1 MENSPVTGTPE
12 SETANTAPV
21 ANPTT
26 AEVAT
31 EAPAPEVIV
40 EEVRSNKLHLV
51 LAVVV
56 SLLIL
61 GGAGYYVYQN
71 YYVNGGAVAVVNG
84 KNIYKKEF
92 DESLALVQQNP
103 ALYGIDPQ
111 ATDAPA
117 QAQKQALEVLI
128 TNTLLITAAEK
139 GGFAVTDEDV
149 ESTLSELIT
158 QLGSMEELETQMA
171 AVGLTEDKLRRNIR
185 ERELVDRYLA
195 AETDI
200 ENITVTEE
208 EVTEF
213 VSMLTSQNIELPP
226 LEEVRPQI
234 EAEIKTQKQ
243 QELITGVI
251 ARLRGEAEIEVKI

>member
-1 MENSPVTGTPE
+1 MIGTPE
-12 SETANTAPV
+12 SETASTAPV

-31 EAPAPEVIV
+31 EAPAPEIIV
-40 EEVRSNKLHLV
+40 EEVRSSKLHLI

-117 QAQKQALEVLI
+117 QIETQALEVLI
-128 TNTLLITAAEK
+128 TNALLITAAED

-149 ESTLSELIT
+149 ESTLSELVT

-185 ERELVDRYLA
+185 ERELVDQYLA
-195 AETDI
+195 AETNI

-208 EVTEF
+208 EVVEF

-243 QELITGVI
+243 QELIDGVI
-251 ARLRGEAEIEVKI
+251 ARLRGEATIEVRI